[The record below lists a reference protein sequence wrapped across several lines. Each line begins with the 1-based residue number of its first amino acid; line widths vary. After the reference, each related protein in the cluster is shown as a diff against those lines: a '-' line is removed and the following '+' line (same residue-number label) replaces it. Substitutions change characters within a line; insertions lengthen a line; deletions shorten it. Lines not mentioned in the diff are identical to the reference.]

1 MPGQQIT
8 INSRKYDQ
16 RIRRS
21 WMGGLIKQSDTL
33 LVVVGRFEFDVDH
46 ADLGFIRQG
55 TVSFEHYWLER
66 WYNVFRFHEPD
77 GSLRNYY
84 CNISMPPTFE
94 NDVLDFVDLDIDVV
108 VWPDNRY
115 EVLDLD
121 DFAQNTMKFSYPKYV
136 VDKAQASLSEII
148 AMIENDELP

>member
-1 MPGQQIT
+1 
-8 INSRKYDQ
+8 
-16 RIRRS
+16 
-21 WMGGLIKQSDTL
+21 MGGLIKQSDTL

>member
-1 MPGQQIT
+1 MPGQQIK

-21 WMGGLIKQSDTL
+21 WLGGLIKQTGTL
-33 LVVVGRFEFDVDH
+33 LVLVGIFEFDMDH
-46 ADLGFIRQG
+46 ADLGLIRQG
-55 TVSFEHYWLER
+55 TVSFEHYWLDR
-66 WYNVFRFHEPD
+66 WYNIFRFHEPD
-77 GSLRNYY
+77 GRLRNYY

-121 DFAQNTMKFSYPKYV
+121 DFAQNKVKFSYPKDIV
-136 VDKAQASLSEII
+136 EKAEESVAEVL
-148 AMIENDELP
+148 ALIEKGQLP

>member
-21 WMGGLIKQSDTL
+21 WLGGLINQTETL